1 MDKNGQGKK
10 TGQRDGLENR
20 QGDGQ
25 NLDKKSGQERY
36 KCGRKD

>member
-1 MDKNGQGKK
+1 MKRQGWIERDRNVDKNGQGKK

-25 NLDKKSGQERY
+25 NLDK
-36 KCGRKD
+36 